1 MLYTCPCC
9 GHFSF
14 ADAPGSYEICPIC
27 FWEDDLLQLCF
38 PDARGG
44 ANAVSLIEAQVNF
57 VQWGACERRFR
68 EQVRPPTIEDEKDE
82 RWFALWQRRA
92 DYPSLEEDHGGPLV
106 AGEEACYWLR
116 PTPGGR

>member
-9 GHFSF
+9 GYFSF
-14 ADAPGSYEICPIC
+14 GDPPGSYEICEIC
-27 FWEDDLLQLCF
+27 FWEDDHLQLCF

-68 EQVRPPTIEDEKDE
+68 AQVRPATIDDEKDE
-82 RWFALWQRRA
+82 RWFPLWEKRVELPEGEA
-92 DYPSLEEDHGGPLV
+92 PLT
-106 AGEEACYWLR
+106 GEEACYWLR
-116 PTPGGR
+116 TPTQG